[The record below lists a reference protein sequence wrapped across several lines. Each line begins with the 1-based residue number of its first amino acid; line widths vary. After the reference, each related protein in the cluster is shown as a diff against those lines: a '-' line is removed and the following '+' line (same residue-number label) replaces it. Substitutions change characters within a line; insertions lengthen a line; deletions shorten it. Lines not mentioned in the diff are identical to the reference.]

1 MVLGAFDIKYI
12 PQTSIKGQVLAEL
25 IAEFT
30 EPPIEIVAEEQ
41 NMDGK
46 LVGTISVQGPSRW
59 KVYVDGTANQRGS
72 EVGLVLISPEKIII
86 EKSLR
91 LGFSATNNET
101 RI

>member
-30 EPPIEIVAEEQ
+30 EPPIKIVAEEQ

-46 LVGTISVQGPSRW
+46 SVGTISV
-59 KVYVDGTANQRGS
+59 
-72 EVGLVLISPEKIII
+72 
-86 EKSLR
+86 
-91 LGFSATNNET
+91 
-101 RI
+101 